1 MGRVLW
7 GAPAPNFLGV
17 CLPTINELFDHAI
30 KRIEANEIRS
40 IALIMVDVNGR
51 VSTNTVAEGEQKLGL
66 LGALDVSKRC
76 LRDEI
81 TNGAA
86 TG

>member
-17 CLPTINELFDHAI
+17 CLPIINELFDDAI

-40 IALIMVDVNGR
+40 LALVMVDVNGR
-51 VSTNTVAEGEQKLGL
+51 VSTNTVADGEQRLGL

-86 TG
+86 TS